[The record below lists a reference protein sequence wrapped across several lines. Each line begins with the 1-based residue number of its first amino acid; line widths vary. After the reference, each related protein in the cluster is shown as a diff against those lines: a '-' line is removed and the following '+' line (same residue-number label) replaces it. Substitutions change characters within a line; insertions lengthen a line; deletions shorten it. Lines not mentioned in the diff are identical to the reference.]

1 MPHLS
6 LSSGALMS
14 QQKFASRS
22 VTSNQTTRAMGR
34 VDPYTPMRVRAVR
47 IKGNKRTLPSVIEKE
62 LQAALKAQTIAG
74 ILIGLERGV
83 QGLRSTGAFKSVNVT
98 MVEPR
103 PLSQAEGSLL
113 EGGGGRVDESIETD
127 LLVTVEENKVL
138 SFSANAMFDDYR
150 PTARLQANLDNVFG
164 TTEKISFNVS
174 GRRSV
179 SLSTEDGAGGAQGL
193 RAVGMREG
201 WSSIL

>member
-1 MPHLS
+1 
-6 LSSGALMS
+6 
-14 QQKFASRS
+14 
-22 VTSNQTTRAMGR
+22 MGK

-47 IKGNKRTLPSVIEKE
+47 IKGNNRTLPSVIEKE
-62 LQAALKAQTIAG
+62 LQAALKARTIAG
-74 ILIGLERGV
+74 ILVGLERGV
-83 QGLRSTGAFKSVNVT
+83 NGLRSTGAFKSVNVT

-103 PLSQAEGSLL
+103 PLSRAEGALL
-113 EGGGGRVDESIETD
+113 EGDDREDSAFRGNVVETD

-150 PTARLQANLDNVFG
+150 PTAKFQANLDNVFG

-193 RAVGMREG
+193 RVVRWPWLCLCEQR
-201 WSSIL
+201 SI